1 MGIDRRPDVFVGR
14 ERETTTLR
22 EMAADARRGRGG
34 VVLVSGP
41 AGIGKSRLV
50 DEAFAGDPNVLR
62 GRCPAEDG
70 VPPLWP
76 WLRAASRVLTGTPS
90 GNALLQAAEAVRT
103 VLGETP
109 EQAVPPTA
117 EAVQV
122 EREAVPG
129 VVEAVRVAREAVSA
143 GMSIPAAGEPVPVA
157 GTRVQAAERGIP
169 ADAAGRAVPG
179 DAGDAAETAAA
190 RFRLLACLAD
200 ALIGAAEAARGLV
213 VVIEDLHDADEAS
226 LGLLRRIAAEIAG
239 SRLLVV
245 ATHRDAAGR
254 AAFAGTLAEVARS
267 GAARTISLAPFTERD
282 VAHYLAPLPGG
293 ADLARPVH
301 ERTGGLPLLV
311 SAMARALAEAGDRG
325 PGGADGREEAGGG
338 EPNGAD
344 GREEAGS
351 RGPGGADGRGSGKA
365 CGEGLAGAGRRLP
378 ELPPADLRLLVLG
391 MLGGL
396 DPAVRDTVEAAA
408 VLGEDVDAGLLAEIR
423 GVPPDTVSGRLEAL
437 VEAGLLVRADDTSQ
451 PRYRFAHALVRE
463 GVAVEPAAA
472 AALHR
477 RAAEILQR
485 RAGAGLAHAARVAA
499 HWRRA
504 GDDLGALRA
513 TVRWARAA
521 AAHASRTPAPE
532 EAVRSLGHALD
543 ALDRTGAAPA
553 ERAGLLVELACAEY
567 VAGRIPQSL
576 RHCHAAADAAESA
589 GRPDLL
595 ASAALV
601 VRRAGDP
608 AVLTTVTALCDRA
621 LSALDI
627 TVDAAGSRRDD
638 GAAEEPRARWG
649 GDVADGTRLRGDGGA
664 VGWEVVRARVLA
676 RKACTEVE
684 AGRSGS
690 GEAAGRAWRLA
701 GSCGDPVASLDA
713 ARARAGLLDRPEDVG
728 ERLRMGDLAV
738 RVGLR
743 SGQAMAAV
751 QGHVW
756 RADAAYQ
763 LVDVAAVDDEIARL
777 AEVAAATRLT
787 AARWYHLRTAA
798 AREAL
803 SGRFGR
809 ARSLSAEAGETA
821 ARMGDAM
828 ASAFTEMFGGLLALV
843 RGDRREIPGG
853 YREVFAALP
862 PVPVVEAAHVLRLY
876 LDGAREEAFAGYERL
891 RLLLREPVRGMRGRV
906 VLQNMTELVEAFGD
920 EEAAGWAH
928 AHWLPWAAAGGLPG
942 NADSFC
948 GGSCARAVGRMAA
961 VMGRLDEAADA
972 LRGAAEV
979 DLRLGAGPWLVH
991 TRLALADVLRRRGAG
1006 GDHAEAAALAV
1017 RAAAE
1022 ARRLDLPGPLARA
1035 DRLIADLEARRRAGD
1050 PLAPLTARERE
1061 VADLVVRA
1069 LSNRQIADRLVLS
1082 ERTVE
1087 SHVRNILVKLGLA
1100 NRTELTV
1107 RLLAGRR
1114 DLSR

>member
-1 MGIDRRPDVFVGR
+1 MGIDRRPGVFVGR

-22 EMAADARRGRGG
+22 EMAAAARRGRGG

-50 DEAFAGDPNVLR
+50 EEAFAGDRNVLR
-62 GRCPAEDG
+62 GRCPAEEG

-76 WLRAASRVLTGTPS
+76 WLRAASRVLGGTPS
-90 GNALLQAAEAVRT
+90 GDALLSV
-103 VLGETP
+103 
-109 EQAVPPTA
+109 
-117 EAVQV
+117 
-122 EREAVPG
+122 
-129 VVEAVRVAREAVSA
+129 
-143 GMSIPAAGEPVPVA
+143 
-157 GTRVQAAERGIP
+157 P
-169 ADAAGRAVPG
+169 ADAVDASGAV
-179 DAGDAAETAAA
+179 DAAETAAA
-190 RFRLLACLAD
+190 RFRLLASLAD

-226 LGLLRRIAAEIAG
+226 LALLRRVAAEVAD

-245 ATHRDAAGR
+245 ATHRDATGR
-254 AAFAGTLAEVARS
+254 AAFTGTLAEVARG
-267 GAARTISLAPFTERD
+267 GAVRTIPLTPFTERD
-282 VAHYLAPLPGG
+282 VARCLAPLPGG

-311 SAMARALAEAGDRG
+311 SAMARALAEAGG
-325 PGGADGREEAGGG
+325 SGAADG
-338 EPNGAD
+338 
-344 GREEAGS
+344 
-351 RGPGGADGRGSGKA
+351 
-365 CGEGLAGAGRRLP
+365 GRRLP
-378 ELPPADLRLLVLG
+378 ELPPADLRLLVQG

-396 DPAVRDTVEAAA
+396 GPEARDTVEAAA

-423 GVPPDTVSGRLEAL
+423 GVPPAAVSGRLEAL
-437 VEAGLLVRADDTSQ
+437 VEAGLLVRAGDTSP

-463 GVAVEPAAA
+463 GVVVEPTAA

-485 RAGAGLAHAARVAA
+485 RAGADPARAARVAA

-521 AAHASRTPAPE
+521 AAHALRTPAPE

-553 ERAGLLVELACAEY
+553 ERAGLLVELASAEY
-567 VAGRIPQSL
+567 VAGRISRSL
-576 RHCHAAADAAESA
+576 RHCHDAADAAESA

-608 AVLTTVTALCDRA
+608 AVLMTVAALCERA
-621 LSALDI
+621 LSALDLA
-627 TVDAAGSRRDD
+627 DATGSRQY
-638 GAAEEPRARWG
+638 
-649 GDVADGTRLRGDGGA
+649 GGA
-664 VGWEVVRARVLA
+664 VDREVVRARVLA

-684 AGRSGS
+684 AGRPGS
-690 GEAAGRAWRLA
+690 EEVTGRAWRLA
-701 GSCGDPVASLDA
+701 GECGDPAASLDA
-713 ARARAGLLDRPEDVG
+713 ARARAGLLDRPQDVG

-738 RVGLR
+738 RTGLR

-751 QGHVW
+751 QGHIW

-777 AEVAAATRLT
+777 AEIAATTRLT
-787 AARWYHLRTAA
+787 AARWHHLRAAA

-803 SGRFGR
+803 SGRFER

-828 ASAFTEMFGGLLALV
+828 ASAFTEMFAGLLALV

-862 PVPVVEAAHVLRLY
+862 PVPPVEAAHVLRLY

-891 RLLLREPVRGMRGRV
+891 RLLLREPPRGERGMA
-906 VLQNMTELVEAFGD
+906 VLQNVTELVEAFGD
-920 EEAAGWAH
+920 EEAAGWAY

-972 LRGAAEV
+972 LRSAAEV

-991 TRLALADVLRRRGAG
+991 TRLALADVLRRRGTG

-1035 DRLIADLEARRRAGD
+1035 DRLVADLETRRRAGD
-1050 PLAPLTARERE
+1050 PLAPLTPRERE

-1107 RLLAGRR
+1107 RLLAGGRGQAQ
-1114 DLSR
+1114 